1 MGFILPSLLY
11 DLHSDQNP
19 TLLKA
24 KNFPD
29 IWLMEKIKSL
39 ATNFINLKQLWALY
53 PVFLETN
60 KTIVHNESL
69 H

>member
-1 MGFILPSLLY
+1 MGVFHPALLY
-11 DLHSDQNP
+11 DLRSDQNP
-19 TLLKA
+19 TLLKGQ
-24 KNFPD
+24 NFPD

-39 ATNFINLKQLWALY
+39 ATNFNNLKQIWALY

-60 KTIVHNESL
+60 KAIVQNEPI